1 VLLRRCG
8 PIFITLNIS
17 FVATVSQ
24 FSNIRALG
32 TMEKLGRIYN
42 VAYCF
47 IYGSLLHW
55 QAEAATF

>member
-1 VLLRRCG
+1 MGLQNSPARFKQVY
-8 PIFITLNIS
+8 S
-17 FVATVSQ
+17 DKAVSQ
-24 FSNIRALG
+24 FSKIRALG